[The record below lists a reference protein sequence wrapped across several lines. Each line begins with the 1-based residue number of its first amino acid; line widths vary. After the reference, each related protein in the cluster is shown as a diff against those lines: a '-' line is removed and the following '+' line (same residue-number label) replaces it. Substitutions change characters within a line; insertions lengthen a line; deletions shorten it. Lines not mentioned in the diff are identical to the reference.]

1 VSAVAR
7 DRAWRPIGLAI
18 VLTAIFGAATPAI
31 AAPPANANPALA
43 AWFRSLLQPGTGVS
57 CCSISDCRQ
66 TEYRIVRDH
75 YEALLGKNWVPVP
88 PDKILRRT
96 DNPTG
101 HAILCWTPV
110 QGVMCFIRAPES

>member
-1 VSAVAR
+1 MAC
-7 DRAWRPIGLAI
+7 DRARRPSGLAI
-18 VLTAIFGAATPAI
+18 ALTIIFGAATPAI
-31 AAPPANANPALA
+31 AAPPLNANPAWA

-66 TEYRIVRDH
+66 TEYRIVHDH

-110 QGVMCFIRAPES
+110 QGVMCFIRAPKS